1 MTMHEKPGLLI
12 VDDDPEVLKSL
23 QLWLKNEDFRV
34 FTASDKLQALDLI
47 QKKEIAV
54 CLVDLHLK
62 NEDGLRLAA
71 EMKVLDEFLKII
83 VITGY
88 PSYESAIDAMRTGIF
103 DYISKSTEND
113 AILRKLHAAL
123 EERQGEMAGKGGGG
137 QARFNVVLLGHHQ
150 LVREG
155 LENFFK
161 ENPEFRLLHV
171 YHSFEYVKK
180 NDFNLEAAL
189 VLICSSCNQEYLND
203 TASFF
208 SRLKLV
214 FPNAKPVIINCTC
227 DDRQKMEFL
236 RRGVKGFLPAN
247 IGKSSLKKAL
257 GCILTGEVWVS
268 RELSHQLLN
277 ELLEDT
283 GPELIYKKPVATFN
297 LTDREVEILQALASG
312 LSNLAISE
320 KLFLSEKTVKTHTH
334 NIFRKMMV
342 KTRTQ
347 AVMKGMEFHII

>member
-1 MTMHEKPGLLI
+1 MHEKSGLLI

-23 QLWLKNEDFRV
+23 QIWLKNEGFRV
-34 FTASDKLQALDLI
+34 FTTGDRIQAVDLI
-47 QKKEIAV
+47 RKQEIAV

-62 NEDGLRLAA
+62 NEDGLRLAGELKA
-71 EMKVLDEFLKII
+71 LDEFLKII

-88 PSYESAIDAMRTGIF
+88 PSYESAIDAMKTGIF

-113 AILRKLHAAL
+113 AILRKLRAAV
-123 EERQGEMAGKGGGG
+123 EERQRESSREREGG
-137 QARFNVVLLGHHQ
+137 QAGISVVLLGHHQ

-161 ENPEFRLLHV
+161 ENPEYRLLHV
-171 YHSFEYVKK
+171 YHSYDYIKK
-180 NDFNLEAAL
+180 SDFNLEVAV

-203 TASFF
+203 AESFF

-214 FPNAKPVIINCTC
+214 FPNAKPVIINCAC
-227 DDRQKMEFL
+227 ADEQKKEFL

-247 IGKSSLKKAL
+247 IGKGVLKKAL
-257 GCILTGEVWVS
+257 ACILSGQVWVS

-283 GPELIYKKPVATFN
+283 NPELVYKKPVDSFN
-297 LTDREVEILQALASG
+297 LTDREVEILKALASG
-312 LSNLAISE
+312 LSNLVISE

-334 NIFRKMMV
+334 NIFRKMGV

-347 AVMKGMEFHII
+347 AVLKGMEFHII

>member
-1 MTMHEKPGLLI
+1 MNEKPGLLI

-23 QLWLKNEDFRV
+23 QIWLKNEGFRV
-34 FTASDKLQALDLI
+34 FTASDKPQAQDVI
-47 QKKEIAV
+47 RMEEIAV

-71 EMKVLDEFLKII
+71 EMKALDEFLKII

-113 AILRKLHAAL
+113 AILRKLHAAV
-123 EERQGEMAGKGGGG
+123 EERQRQMTDKQNNG

-161 ENPEFRLLHV
+161 ENPEFHLLHV
-171 YHSFEYVKK
+171 YYSFDYLKK
-180 NDFNLEAAL
+180 NDFNLETAL
-189 VLICSSCNQEYLND
+189 VLVCSSCNQEYLND
-203 TASFF
+203 PEGFF

-227 DDRQKMEFL
+227 DDRQKKEFL
-236 RRGVKGFLPAN
+236 RRGVKGFLPTN
-247 IGKSSLKKAL
+247 IGKSTLKKAL
-257 GCILTGEVWVS
+257 GCIMTGQVWVS
-268 RELSHQLLN
+268 RELSHQLLS

-283 GPELIYKKPVATFN
+283 SPELIYKKPVDTFN
-297 LTDREVEILQALASG
+297 LTDREIEVLKALASG

-334 NIFRKMMV
+334 NIFQKMMV

-347 AVMKGMEFHII
+347 AVMKGLEFHII